1 MPLPKPHGGRL
12 VNRTLSCERREAAEK
27 EAKELP
33 RLKLREELLSDLR
46 NIAHGIYS
54 PLEGF
59 LCQDDFENV
68 LFEKRLADDTPWTI
82 PIILDISHEE
92 RERLELQEGDT
103 LTLCDGSG
111 REIALMHVESIYSY
125 NKEEFAEKVFLTT
138 DKAHPGVAK
147 VYELGELLLGGEIEM
162 FGEVEP
168 PFSRF
173 YLRPVET
180 RVLFKERGWRTV
192 AGFQTRN
199 VPHLGHEYVQKT
211 ALTFV
216 DGIFINP
223 VIGKKK
229 SGDFKD
235 EVILAAYE
243 TLLCNY
249 YLKEN
254 AVMSI
259 LPMEMRYAGPRE
271 AIHHAIIRKNFG
283 CTHFIVG
290 RDHAG
295 VGSYYSPYAAQEIFS
310 EFPDLGIVPVFFKSF
325 FYCRKCMTVV
335 NEKICPHGEEFRI
348 SFSGTK
354 IREMLL
360 RGEVP
365 PPEIMRPEVA
375 EVVKRWENPFVS

>member
-1 MPLPKPHGGRL
+1 MSLPKPHGGRL
-12 VNRTLSCERREAAEK
+12 VNRALSGRRKEAAER

-33 RLKLREELLSDLR
+33 RLKLGEELLSDLR

-54 PLEGF
+54 PLKGF
-59 LCQDDFENV
+59 LCESDFENV
-68 LFEKRLADDTPWTI
+68 LYEKRLADDTPWTI
-82 PIILDISHEE
+82 PIVLDISEDE
-92 RERLELQEGDT
+92 RRRLELRDGDT
-103 LTLCDGSG
+103 LTLCDAGG
-111 REIALMHVESIYSY
+111 REVALMHVESIYGY
-125 NKEEFAEKVFLTT
+125 DKGEFAEKVFLTT
-138 DKAHPGVAK
+138 DKAHPGVTK
-147 VYELGELLLGGEIEM
+147 VYRLGECLLGGSIEM
-162 FGEVEP
+162 FGKVEP

-180 RVLFKERGWRTV
+180 RVLFKERGWRSV

-243 TLLCNY
+243 ALLRNY

-271 AIHHAIIRKNFG
+271 AIHHAIVRKNFG

-295 VGSYYSPYAAQEIFS
+295 VGSYYEPYAAQEIFS

-335 NEKICPHGEEFRI
+335 NEKICPHGKEFHT
-348 SFSGTK
+348 SFSGTRL
-354 IREMLL
+354 REMLM
-360 RGEVP
+360 RGETP

-375 EVVKRWENPFVS
+375 EVVKQWKNPFV